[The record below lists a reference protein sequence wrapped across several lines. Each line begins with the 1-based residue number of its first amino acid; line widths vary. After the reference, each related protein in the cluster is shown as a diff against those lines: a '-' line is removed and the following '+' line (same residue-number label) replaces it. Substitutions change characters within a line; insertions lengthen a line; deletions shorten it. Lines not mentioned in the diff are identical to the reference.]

1 MTRPWPKMM
10 KRGTAAA
17 YCDLSPAKF
26 LQEVEAGRLP
36 IPVKLGGEDH
46 WCIDDLNDDLMRLTN
61 RVADWRKEQPGLAA

>member
-26 LQEVEAGRLP
+26 MQEVAAGR
-36 IPVKLGGEDH
+36 IHQPVPFGGEDH
-46 WCIDDLNDDLMRLTN
+46 WCIDDLDEDVRQLTG
-61 RVADWRKEQPGLAA
+61 RAYDWRKEQPGLAA